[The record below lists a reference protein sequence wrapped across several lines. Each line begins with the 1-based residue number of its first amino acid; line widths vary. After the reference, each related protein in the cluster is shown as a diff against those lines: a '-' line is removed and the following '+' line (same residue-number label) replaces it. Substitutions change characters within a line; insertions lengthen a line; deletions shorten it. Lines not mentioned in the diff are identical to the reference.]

1 MYEYKIQ
8 VTRVLDGDTV
18 DGIIDLGYK
27 TYVRKR
33 IRFLGFNAPET
44 RTRDKE
50 EKIREINKYNV
61 HMFAWSIAGIS
72 LGGIVLYCFF
82 KK

>member
-33 IRFLGFNAPET
+33 IRFLGFNARLKQEQGT
-44 RTRDKE
+44 KE
-50 EKIREINKYNV
+50 EKIRGL
-61 HMFAWSIAGIS
+61 IAKDWLKNLCEDEKVYI
-72 LGGIVLYCFF
+72 YF
-82 KK
+82 KVTWCW